1 MKARHRV
8 CVPILAG
15 LLVLGSSRV
24 EGVTL
29 YATTTNGPDGVS
41 SLYTIDSQTGVA
53 TFVGSTGFQ
62 RISAIELSAGG
73 VLYGTAERND
83 GSDTPV
89 LIKINRTTGAGTEV
103 GVQLATPMRE
113 SSPRWT
119 SGRPRK
125 S

>member
-1 MKARHRV
+1 MKNRHRV

-15 LLVLGSSRV
+15 LLVLGSSRA

-73 VLYGTAERND
+73 VLYGTAERTD

-89 LIKINRTTGAGTEV
+89 LIKINRTTGTEV